1 MYIDKIIIS
10 NFKNI
15 ETAELTFSKKFN
27 YITGNNGE
35 GKTNLL
41 DALYYLSLTKSYFPV
56 TDKQLIFNGSEAM
69 SINGTYQF
77 DDDLREVIAIGIK
90 GSGEKVLK
98 RNGKSIS
105 TLSSYIGVIPI
116 VMVSPWD
123 TSLISESG
131 ETRRKYLNYILSQ
144 TDRDYFRHLISYNHL
159 LAQRNKLL
167 KDESIN
173 DDLIE
178 TISMQLENHAT
189 YIYNCRESLC
199 RDLSVPVKRYYEAIS
214 SGKEKIDLLYTS
226 DLQRSTMEQLLIDS
240 YQRDRILKYTSVGV
254 QRDDIDF
261 LMNGQSIK
269 KFGSQGQ
276 QKSFLTALK
285 LAQFSLLRQK
295 NGFSP
300 ILLLDDLFDR
310 LDTERI
316 NSLLHLVSSDEFGQI
331 FITDSNKLRINQIAD
346 SIGSSFKSFTVVN
359 GSFITERDEER

>member
-1 MYIDKIIIS
+1 M
-10 NFKNI
+10 
-15 ETAELTFSKKFN
+15 
-27 YITGNNGE
+27 
-35 GKTNLL
+35 
-41 DALYYLSLTKSYFPV
+41 
-56 TDKQLIFNGSEAM
+56 
-69 SINGTYQF
+69 
-77 DDDLREVIAIGIK
+77 
-90 GSGEKVLK
+90 
-98 RNGKSIS
+98 
-105 TLSSYIGVIPI
+105 
-116 VMVSPWD
+116 
-123 TSLISESG
+123 
-131 ETRRKYLNYILSQ
+131 
-144 TDRDYFRHLISYNHL
+144 
-159 LAQRNKLL
+159 L

-178 TISMQLENHAT
+178 TISIQLENHAT

-199 RDLSVPVKRYYEAIS
+199 RELSVPVKRYYEAIS

-359 GSFITERDEER
+359 GSFVSERDEER